1 VRLWESATGQLRA
14 EYRGHAG
21 PVHHLAFSPDGMTLA
36 SASAETTVLLWG
48 LYGAAGPERFAAVDL
63 EQNWAALAGDD
74 AAAAFRAVGRF
85 VRQGDRAVAF
95 LATKL
100 APAAVDAEAVARW
113 VADLGSPTAARREA
127 ATAVLA
133 RVGSPA
139 AAALRRVVAKADAPA
154 EQRRRAEELL
164 GQWDSSPPAAE
175 RQTLRAVEVL
185 AHVGTAAARAELAR
199 LGQGAEGAAVTV
211 AARAALARLVPPSR

>member
-1 VRLWESATGQLRA
+1 
-14 EYRGHAG
+14 
-21 PVHHLAFSPDGMTLA
+21 MTLA

-100 APAAVDAEAVARW
+100 APAAVD
-113 VADLGSPTAARREA
+113 
-127 ATAVLA
+127 
-133 RVGSPA
+133 